1 MGCSM
6 RILIVHDRD
15 EVGAELERIARVTAG
30 VDVGIERA
38 QDVFSALRL
47 LRDHYFDLAVV
58 DLTLPVLL
66 GQADVSLSHAQLLL
80 GEIFQGGEAKAPGD
94 VLGISRD
101 KEVLGLVRT
110 DIGEQLMGCI
120 HEDAGG
126 IWRGSFELKLKYL
139 LKARISRQLVANA
152 SFDFDVVLVTAL
164 DKEARPYADLFGL
177 TDSDHFRRAKQ
188 FVFDDKGGKMRR
200 GVVYAIGDSGQP
212 PCASAV
218 QALLTQFRPKLI
230 MMTGFCGGVK
240 RRVKIGDVVAFR
252 TSAPWDYG
260 KWEEKEVEG
269 QKRSV
274 FRARATAVAGSEGH
288 VRDVVR
294 DLINSGEWPGA
305 PTNGSIDGLA
315 ASARPKLH
323 MQGAGS
329 GSAVVTS
336 TATLD
341 QITALDESIWA
352 VDMESYAFYHA
363 CRNTP
368 VRTPDFMCIK
378 AVADHCNG
386 SKSSKY
392 HGACSALSA
401 RLAHHIVR
409 SCYVF

>member
-1 MGCSM
+1 
-6 RILIVHDRD
+6 
-15 EVGAELERIARVTAG
+15 
-30 VDVGIERA
+30 
-38 QDVFSALRL
+38 
-47 LRDHYFDLAVV
+47 
-58 DLTLPVLL
+58 
-66 GQADVSLSHAQLLL
+66 
-80 GEIFQGGEAKAPGD
+80 

-110 DIGEQLMGCI
+110 DVGEQLMGCI
-120 HEDAGG
+120 HEDVGG
-126 IWRGSFELKLKYL
+126 TWRESFELKLKYL

-164 DKEARPYADLFGL
+164 DKEARPYAELFGL
-177 TDSDHFRRAKQ
+177 TDSDQFRRAKQ
-188 FVFDDKGGKMRR
+188 FIFYDKSGTLRR
-200 GVVYAIGDSGQP
+200 GVVYSIGDSGQP

-240 RRVKIGDVVAFR
+240 RRVKIGDIVAFR

-269 QKRSV
+269 QKSPV
-274 FRARATAVAGSEGH
+274 FRARATAVSGSEGQI
-288 VRDVVR
+288 RDVVR
-294 DLINSGEWPGA
+294 DLIDSGEWPDA
-305 PTNGSIDGLA
+305 RTIGSIEGLA
-315 ASARPKLH
+315 ATANPKLH

-336 TATLD
+336 TAMLD
-341 QITALDESIWA
+341 RITALDENIWA

-368 VRTPDFMCIK
+368 VRAPDFICIK

-386 SKSSKY
+386 AKSSKY
-392 HGACSALSA
+392 HGACSLLSA

-409 SCYVF
+409 RCYAF